1 MNHFNFRQKKLL
13 SLILFL
19 LFVEPSL
26 LMINKKMKY
35 YVTTLSS
42 VYINVSLISRP
53 GSTVILTFSGNRT
66 DNKSTITIE
75 LQIDGLRRS

>member
-1 MNHFNFRQKKLL
+1 MNHFNFRQKNLL